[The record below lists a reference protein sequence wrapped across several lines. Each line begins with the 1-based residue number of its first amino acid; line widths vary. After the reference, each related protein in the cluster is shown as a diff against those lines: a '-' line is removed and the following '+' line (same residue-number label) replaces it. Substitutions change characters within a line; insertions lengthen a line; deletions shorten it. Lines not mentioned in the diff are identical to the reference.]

1 MARCSKARRFS
12 EDLARH
18 WGVLEKE
25 RVKVEEKE
33 EMVVVVGSLGAMAPV
48 MCGRARCW
56 RGIKQPAKV

>member
-33 EMVVVVGSLGAMAPV
+33 EMVVVVGSLGAMAPAIV
-48 MCGRARCW
+48 
-56 RGIKQPAKV
+56 V